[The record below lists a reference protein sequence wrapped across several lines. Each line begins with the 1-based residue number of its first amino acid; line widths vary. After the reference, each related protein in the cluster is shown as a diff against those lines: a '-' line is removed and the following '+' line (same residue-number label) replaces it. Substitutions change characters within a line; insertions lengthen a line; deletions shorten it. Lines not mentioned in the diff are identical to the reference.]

1 MEEHY
6 NHYNSRKH
14 GSLGGCHRVG
24 DLVYRECPIPITEA
38 HEERRMGA
46 PLTSLI
52 ESLSQSAQATKSE
65 PTVKDDPLGGLFT
78 GKAYMLQAKAE
89 LLYDELA
96 SRYTLRDETIV
107 MLNVQ
112 QSKMQSEIWNLERW
126 VAGIPLIEDKKSRLE
141 QEILKIEKDKHD
153 EATKFW
159 KDTTGV
165 KDELL
170 ETVRELRKVQG
181 HQELLS
187 SPEPE
192 TQGTAQYKEGLLY

>member
-1 MEEHY
+1 MI
-6 NHYNSRKH
+6 
-14 GSLGGCHRVG
+14 LGFLLSVG
-24 DLVYRECPIPITEA
+24 LFALVNNMIGEVPKSTLSTQAPPRSGLP
-38 HEERRMGA
+38 ER
-46 PLTSLI
+46 PKSSKLDP
-52 ESLSQSAQATKSE
+52 SLSE
-65 PTVKDDPLGGLFT
+65 V
-78 GKAYMLQAKAE
+78 
-89 LLYDELA
+89 
-96 SRYTLRDETIV
+96 
-107 MLNVQ
+107 
-112 QSKMQSEIWNLERW
+112 LERW

-192 TQGTAQYKEGLLY
+192 TQGTANYTEGFLY

>member
-1 MEEHY
+1 
-6 NHYNSRKH
+6 
-14 GSLGGCHRVG
+14 
-24 DLVYRECPIPITEA
+24 
-38 HEERRMGA
+38 MGA